1 MYSSRVV
8 MLLLEKSEDVYWSL
22 ELRNGQRVKG
32 IGGACSTSWKCQKW
46 TVPCKNLEWISTLS
60 DTIMC
65 HWMRRICLDNLSL
78 CDDIE
83 WAYTNMG
90 ILPAANLGYS
100 ETCCS
105 YTSDLNNSWLT

>member
-8 MLLLEKSEDVYWSL
+8 MLLLEKPEDVYWAL

-65 HWMRRICLDNLSL
+65 HRMRRICLDNFVIVWWHRVSL
-78 CDDIE
+78 HKH
-83 WAYTNMG
+83 G
-90 ILPAANLGYS
+90 HPA
-100 ETCCS
+100 CCKPR
-105 YTSDLNNSWLT
+105 L